1 MLVGGPSAQFPSAV
15 IKWDVWV
22 GSAVI
27 LRCGKWWSFRV
38 CAQIVTWIPI
48 RRSGTRSI
56 MGWQIN
62 ADASGFAL
70 RERIIAALSVP
81 VGGGELTL

>member
-1 MLVGGPSAQFPSAV
+1 
-15 IKWDVWV
+15 
-22 GSAVI
+22 
-27 LRCGKWWSFRV
+27 
-38 CAQIVTWIPI
+38 
-48 RRSGTRSI
+48 

-70 RERIIAALSVP
+70 RERIIAVRTVP